1 MTGFALPAP
10 PKGIR
15 AKPQPDPCRDGEVP
29 FLATT
34 KPPSGYGASWSQA
47 TYRRQGG
54 AGGPPPSAPG
64 RARPLIP
71 IDAFGSGTLRLLA
84 ASPHHVIAGPVLD
97 QDRVR
102 LFSRPELQAVALVSL
117 DLADTGHKA
126 AFG

>member
-1 MTGFALPAP
+1 VSNRLLRYQP
-10 PKGIR
+10 PKGHTR
-15 AKPQPDPCRDGEVP
+15 Q
-29 FLATT
+29 ATT
-34 KPPSGYGASWSQA
+34 RPLPRRGGALHCNEENLERLGQLEPGDL
-47 TYRRQGG
+47 RRQVGRVG
-54 AGGPPPSAPG
+54 RHPAP
-64 RARPLIP
+64 REAARPLIP
-71 IDAFGSGTLRLLA
+71 IDAFGSGTPRLLA